1 MGCPM
6 LPLSDVVVEPISII
20 KVIWYQIQVKMNVV
34 VTTKE
39 KIYLMRAQ
47 YNTTGPKQQHQ
58 E

>member
-1 MGCPM
+1 M